1 MTAKILDEPYTNERD
16 EMVALSIKAM
26 TFDATISFVLSLE
39 KTKMRIV
46 AHLADESETNEG
58 DVVAGGEPRGFDER
72 FILLKEDKDWWVVHE

>member
-1 MTAKILDEPYTNERD
+1 MRMTAKKLDEPYTNERN
-16 EMVALSIKAM
+16 EMVALSLTAM

-58 DVVAGGEPRGFDER
+58 DVVAGGEGLF
-72 FILLKEDKDWWVVHE
+72 KEHKD